1 NRSSKRGST
10 RFPCASPRSARR
22 SCTPTSG
29 ALAITSERTTMLKHP
44 TLDQLNQLG
53 LSGMAHAFCEL
64 EHNGDATSLS
74 HAEWLGL
81 LLDHEATSRN
91 DRRLALRLRHAK
103 LRHHAVPEDVDYRAQ
118 RGLDPRLFER
128 LLRGDWITAHENC
141 AIIGPAGVGKSWLAC
156 AMGHKACRDNRSVL
170 YTRLPRLI
178 DDLSL
183 AKGDGRIASRMKSLA
198 RVDLLILDDWGLQPL
213 DGNARHHLLE
223 ILEDRYGRR
232 STLVTSQLP
241 VASWFDLI
249 GDPTYADAILDR
261 LVHNAHRLELTGE
274 SMRRQLAVAAA

>member
-1 NRSSKRGST
+1 
-10 RFPCASPRSARR
+10 
-22 SCTPTSG
+22 
-29 ALAITSERTTMLKHP
+29 MLKHP

-53 LSGMAHAFCEL
+53 LIGMAHAFADL
-64 EHNGDATSLS
+64 DGNGDAAGLI
-74 HAEWLGL
+74 HAEWLAL
-81 LLDHEATSRN
+81 LLDHEATWRN
-91 DRRLALRLRHAK
+91 DRRLALRLRQAK
-103 LRHHAVPEDVDYRAQ
+103 LRHHAVPEDVDYRSA
-118 RGLDPRLFER
+118 RGLDRRLFEI
-128 LLRGDWITAHENC
+128 LLKGSWIGAHENC

-156 AMGHKACRDNRSVL
+156 AIGHQACRDNRSVL

-178 DDLSL
+178 DELSL

-198 RVDLLILDDWGLQPL
+198 RVDLLILDDWGLEPL

-241 VASWFDLI
+241 IARWFDLI

-261 LVHNAHRLELTGE
+261 LVHNAHRLELEGE
-274 SMRRQLAVAAA
+274 SMRRLAQRAAA

>member
-1 NRSSKRGST
+1 
-10 RFPCASPRSARR
+10 
-22 SCTPTSG
+22 
-29 ALAITSERTTMLKHP
+29 MLKHP

-53 LSGMAHAFCEL
+53 LAGMAHAFTDL
-64 EHNGDATSLS
+64 EGNTEAASLS
-74 HAEWLGL
+74 HAEWLAL
-81 LLDHEATSRN
+81 LLDHEATYRN

-103 LRHHAVPEDVDYRAQ
+103 LRHHAVPEDVDYRAS
-118 RGLDPRLFER
+118 RGLDRRLFDM

-156 AMGHKACRDNRSVL
+156 AIGHKACRDNRSVL

-183 AKGDGRIASRMKSLA
+183 AKGDGRIAARMKSLA
-198 RVDLLILDDWGLQPL
+198 RVDVLILDDWGLEPL

-261 LVHNAHRLELTGE
+261 LVHNAHRLELSGE
-274 SMRRQLAVAAA
+274 SMRRQLAAAAA